1 MFLLFTKTHSF
12 IKINWSGL
20 QIMEPTCP
28 KRVFMF
34 GTLEKTVRTKTLHN
48 GNYVLWVV
56 YYV

>member
-34 GTLEKTVRTKTLHN
+34 GTFGEN
-48 GNYVLWVV
+48 GKNKNTSQ
-56 YYV
+56 